1 MIGLQTTSDIVC
13 KECSIELDSSR
24 VQLGLYT
31 CIECSDTQKYSAHVV
46 YPHKTGAFVQPVSKE
61 TKKNLQRLD
70 RRAVKVGGK
79 INAPQAREW
88 KMPEPKP
95 IPKPIKQESVTY
107 NHQNFSDCFTGCKD
121 TYIKYGYSKTIN
133 HIRRLYRQNK
143 INLMTRTELTNFLAS
158 IHVMNRKERKQALN
172 AFK

>member
-1 MIGLQTTSDIVC
+1 MNNNCVKCDATMPDERVHLGYQECV
-13 KECSIELDSSR
+13 ECSSVEP
-24 VQLGLYT
+24 
-31 CIECSDTQKYSAHVV
+31 YSAHVV
-46 YPHKTGAFVQPVSKE
+46 YPHKTGAFVQPVSSE
-61 TKKNLQRLD
+61 TKKSLDRLD

-107 NHQNFSDCFTGCKD
+107 NHQNFSDSFTGCKD

-143 INLMTRTELTNFLAS
+143 INLMTRTELTNFLTS
-158 IHVMNRKERKQALN
+158 IHIMNRKERKRALN